1 MNRKP
6 RSFEELE
13 NVFSSLASAGIRP
26 GLDRISRL
34 MEKLGNPEKDFP
46 AVHIVGTNGKGST
59 AAITDSILRESGYRT
74 ALYTSPHLE
83 SPDERLLIDG
93 SPLSLGEWTMAA
105 DDIEKALEADVILRA
120 DPPTFFELVT
130 AAAFLLCSRNRV
142 EIAVVEAGLGGRL
155 DATNLLS
162 SVVLTF
168 VTSISMDHMDFLGD
182 TIEKIAGEKFAVMRE
197 GVPAFFSGRPSGLVP
212 LFRKKARDS
221 GAFPHVLPEEIR
233 VENVSVS
240 EEGTAFSLLCGGE
253 RYQIRTPLHGS
264 FQVENCSLAVAG
276 MLGISGRFHRISEE
290 ALLRGTEKARWPG
303 RFEILRA
310 DPPLVLD
317 GGHNPDGIMRLVESL
332 RAIYGEKKPTVVFA
346 CMKDKDFPA
355 GLSLLLNGA
364 GRLICTSVPD
374 NPRSADPYVLAQAA
388 KNAGWKEDAVEVVP
402 DPLDALKASERTRQ
416 GTVCCGSLYFIGWMR
431 TLIFSRREE
440 LHF

>member
-1 MNRKP
+1 MNRKAQ
-6 RSFEELE
+6 SFEELE
-13 NVFSSLASAGIRP
+13 TVFASLASAGIRP

-59 AAITDSILRESGYRT
+59 AAFSDSILREAGYRT

-83 SPDERLLIDG
+83 SPAERLLIDG
-93 SPLSLGEWTMAA
+93 SPLTILEWAEAA
-105 DDIEKALEADVILRA
+105 ESIAQALEEDAVLRS

-130 AAAFLLCSRNRV
+130 AAAFLLCSRNRT

-155 DATNLLS
+155 DATNLLGN
-162 SVVLTF
+162 VILTF
-168 VTSISMDHMDFLGD
+168 VTSISMDHMEFLGD
-182 TIEKIAGEKFAVMRE
+182 SLEKIAGEKFAVMRE
-197 GVPAFFSGRPSGLVP
+197 GVPAFFSGSPSGLVS
-212 LFRKKARDS
+212 LFLERARAS
-221 GAFPHVLPEEIR
+221 SALPHVLTEEVR
-233 VENVSVS
+233 LEDVSVTA
-240 EEGTAFSLLCGGE
+240 EGTAFSLLCGGG
-253 RYQIRTPLHGS
+253 RYPIRTPLRGS
-264 FQVENCSLAVAG
+264 FQVENCSLAAAG
-276 MLGISGRFHRISEE
+276 MLGISGRYPRITGE
-290 ALLRGTEKARWPG
+290 ALLRGAEKVRWPG

-355 GLSLLLNGA
+355 DLSLLLGCA
-364 GRLICTSVPD
+364 GRLICTSVPG
-374 NPRSADPYVLAQAA
+374 NPRAADPCTLAQTA
-388 KNAGWKEDAVEVVP
+388 KSVGWKEDAVGVFP
-402 DPLDALKASERTRQ
+402 DPLDALKAAERTGR

-431 TLIFSRREE
+431 PLIFSRREE
-440 LHF
+440 LLF

>member
-93 SPLSLGEWTMAA
+93 SPLSLEEWTMAA
-105 DDIEKALEADVILRA
+105 DDIEKSLEEDVILRS

-162 SVVLTF
+162 SVVLTL

-221 GAFPHVLPEEIR
+221 GAFPHVVPEEIR
-233 VENVSVS
+233 VEDISVT

-253 RYQIRTPLHGS
+253 RYPIRTPLHGS

-276 MLGISGRFHRISEE
+276 MLGISGRFRRISEE
-290 ALLRGTEKARWPG
+290 ALLRGAEKARWPG

-332 RAIYGEKKPTVVFA
+332 RAIYGGKKPTVVFA

-364 GRLICTSVPD
+364 GRLICTSVPG
-374 NPRSADPYVLAQAA
+374 NPRSADPFVLAESATRV
-388 KNAGWKEDAVEVVP
+388 GWKADSVEVFP
-402 DPLDALKASERTRQ
+402 DPLDALKASERKGH
-416 GTVCCGSLYFIGWMR
+416 GTVCCGSLYFIGFMR
-431 TLIFSRREE
+431 AMIFSRRKE
-440 LHF
+440 LFF

>member
-1 MNRKP
+1 
-6 RSFEELE
+6 
-13 NVFSSLASAGIRP
+13 
-26 GLDRISRL
+26 
-34 MEKLGNPEKDFP
+34 
-46 AVHIVGTNGKGST
+46 
-59 AAITDSILRESGYRT
+59 
-74 ALYTSPHLE
+74 
-83 SPDERLLIDG
+83 
-93 SPLSLGEWTMAA
+93 MAA

-364 GRLICTSVPD
+364 GRLICTSVPG

>member
-59 AAITDSILRESGYRT
+59 AAFSDAILREAGYRT

-105 DDIEKALEADVILRA
+105 ESMAKVLEGDAILRS

-155 DATNLLS
+155 DATNLLGN
-162 SVVLTF
+162 VVLTL
-168 VTSISMDHMDFLGD
+168 VTSLSMDHMDFLGE
-182 TIEKIAGEKFAVMRE
+182 TLEKIAEEKFAVMRE
-197 GVPAFFSGRPSGLVP
+197 GVPAFFSGSPSGLVHF
-212 LFRKKARDS
+212 FRERARAA
-221 GAFPHVLPEEIR
+221 GALHHVLSEEVRTADI
-233 VENVSVS
+233 SVTK
-240 EEGTAFSLLCGGE
+240 EGTAFSFFCGDE
-253 RYQIRTPLHGS
+253 RLALRTALHGS
-264 FQVENCSLAVAG
+264 FQVENCSLAAAG
-276 MLGISGRFHRISEE
+276 MLCLSWQFPRITEE
-290 ALLRGTEKARWPG
+290 AVLQGAEKARWPG

-317 GGHNPDGIMRLVESL
+317 GGHNPGGIMRLVESL
-332 RAIYGEKKPTVVFA
+332 QAVYGEKKTTVVFA
-346 CMKDKDFPA
+346 CMKDKDFSTS
-355 GLSLLLNGA
+355 LSLLLNGA
-364 GRLICTSVPD
+364 GRLICTSVPG
-374 NPRSADPYVLAQAA
+374 NPRSADPFVLAEAA
-388 KNAGWKEDAVEVVP
+388 RRSGWHEDAVEVFP
-402 DPLDALKASERTRQ
+402 DPLDALEASERIGQ

-431 TLIFSRREE
+431 TLILSRREE
-440 LHF
+440 LSF

>member
-1 MNRKP
+1 MNTKP

-13 NVFSSLASAGIRP
+13 NVFASLASAGIRP

-34 MEKLGNPEKDFP
+34 MEKLGNPQMDFP

-59 AAITDSILRESGYRT
+59 ASFSDSILREAGYRT

-93 SPLSLGEWTMAA
+93 FPLSLGEWTGAA
-105 DDIEKALEADVILRA
+105 EAIQKALEEDDFLRS
-120 DPPTFFELVT
+120 DPPTFFELIT

-155 DATNLLS
+155 DATNLLGN
-162 SVVLTF
+162 VVLTL

-182 TIEKIAGEKFAVMRE
+182 TLEKIAGEKFAVMRE
-197 GVPAFFSGRPSGLVP
+197 GIPAFFSGSPAGLVP
-212 LFRKKARDS
+212 LFRERARAA
-221 GAFPHVLPEEIR
+221 GALPHVLPEEVR
-233 VENVSVS
+233 TENISVTA
-240 EEGTAFSLLCGGE
+240 EGTAFSFFCGGG
-253 RYQIRTPLHGS
+253 RFPIRTPLHGS
-264 FQVENCSLAVAG
+264 FQVENCSLAAAG
-276 MLGISGRFHRISEE
+276 MLCLSGRFPRITGE
-290 ALLRGTEKARWPG
+290 ALLQGAENARWPG

-317 GGHNPDGIMRLVESL
+317 GGHNPDGIRRLVESI
-332 RAIYGEKKPTVVFA
+332 RGIYGGKKPTVVFA

-355 GLSLLLNGA
+355 GLSLLLKGA
-364 GRLICTSVPD
+364 GRLICTSVPG
-374 NPRSADPYVLAQAA
+374 NPRSADPFVLAEAA
-388 KNAGWKEDAVEVVP
+388 RRSGWKEDAVEVFP
-402 DPLDALKASERTRQ
+402 DPLDALKASERKGQ

-431 TLIFSRREE
+431 TLILSRREE
-440 LHF
+440 LLF